1 MKINFEL
8 TLKDMDNFYKET
20 FFVKRLFLKFLKEN
34 LISNLIE
41 SIIVVSIIIFLFNLW
56 NINFNIIFYI
66 LLFIAFVI
74 LGYII
79 LGLNVYFNSG
89 KTNYKMVKDKDKNY
103 EVNIDDDERIKITSR
118 DSETIYYWSKI
129 KAIENTKSNILIF
142 ISERLAFI
150 IPKRIFVT
158 EQEINDFWNE
168 VKNKYNSIP
177 KE

>member
-20 FFVKRLFLKFLKEN
+20 FFMKRLFLKFLKEN

-41 SIIVVSIIIFLFNLW
+41 SVIVVSIIIFLFNLW
-56 NINFNIIFYI
+56 NINFNIIFCI
-66 LLFIAFVI
+66 LCFMAFVVF
-74 LGYII
+74 GYII
-79 LGLNVYFNSG
+79 LGLTVYYSAG
-89 KTNYKMVKDKDKNY
+89 KKNYKMTKGKDKNY
-103 EVNIDDDERIKITSR
+103 EVNIDDNERIKITSR

-142 ISERLAFI
+142 VSERLAFI
-150 IPKRIFVT
+150 IPKRIFES
-158 EQEINDFWNE
+158 EQKLNEFWNE
-168 VKNKYNSIP
+168 VQNKYKSVT